1 MSCIPTANGGHLKSH
16 LKQIFIEFGEK
27 FPRDPMEK

>member
-1 MSCIPTANGGHLKSH
+1 MSCIPTVNSGHLKSH
-16 LKQIFIEFGEK
+16 LKQIFIHIGEN